1 MRAERLDV
9 PLGYVQH
16 VSNEPAGGEQALA
29 ALMGLP
35 VPPTAIVCS
44 TDQLAIGV
52 LHGAAIRGLAVPD
65 ELSVVGFDDLPISA
79 FTVPSLTTIRMPV
92 REMAAK
98 AVQMAIEGPP
108 NGGSETVE
116 VLRPELVVRQ
126 STAVVPGPATPP
138 ATSTPAAHRGA
149 ATLARGTRP

>member
-1 MRAERLDV
+1 MGA
-9 PLGYVQH
+9 G
-16 VSNEPAGGEQALA
+16 PAD
-29 ALMGLP
+29 
-35 VPPTAIVCS
+35 AIVCS

-92 REMAAK
+92 HEMAAR
-98 AVQMAIEGPP
+98 AVQMAIEGAQH
-108 NGGSETVE
+108 GGSVTVE

-126 STAVVPGPATPP
+126 STAVVPGLPPPP
-138 ATSTPAAHRGA
+138 AATAPTAHRRA
-149 ATLARGTRP
+149 ATLARGTRT